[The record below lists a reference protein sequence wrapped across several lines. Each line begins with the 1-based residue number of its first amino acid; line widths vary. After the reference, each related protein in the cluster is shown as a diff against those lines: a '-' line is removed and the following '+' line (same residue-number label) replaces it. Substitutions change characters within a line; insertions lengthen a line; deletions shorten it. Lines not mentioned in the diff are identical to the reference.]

1 MNGSRRRSP
10 AGGIQH
16 SHVTPSRA
24 RPEHHDDPAGDRRSV
39 AVHWPL
45 ATGSVTAEE
54 WAKARSVENAM
65 VASSSTDG
73 DPDITRDPRRRSAG
87 VDIEKRYAYRQSV
100 VSTVDAHSRG
110 GTTMAHNPTPTPA
123 QQKPRRDWWTFD
135 RSDRWGLAI
144 LLTAVVV
151 ATTMAAIVVPIQR
164 WIAGD
169 GIPVPFRSE
178 VSVAALD
185 AVGTNYGP
193 ADYTVTLADPSTTQR
208 LLDLVPGT
216 LMVLLLAA
224 GCWLIIAVMRTIAA
238 GDPFSTVNVRRL
250 RALAAMLLLGPA
262 ITSFVTTSIQG
273 ALLGDIPLGGLAYA
287 LTIDIPWAGLI
298 AGLLLALLAEA
309 FKAGSR
315 LRDDVDGLI

>member
-1 MNGSRRRSP
+1 
-10 AGGIQH
+10 
-16 SHVTPSRA
+16 
-24 RPEHHDDPAGDRRSV
+24 
-39 AVHWPL
+39 
-45 ATGSVTAEE
+45 
-54 WAKARSVENAM
+54 
-65 VASSSTDG
+65 
-73 DPDITRDPRRRSAG
+73 
-87 VDIEKRYAYRQSV
+87 
-100 VSTVDAHSRG
+100 
-110 GTTMAHNPTPTPA
+110 MAHNPTPTPA

-178 VSVAALD
+178 V
-185 AVGTNYGP
+185 
-193 ADYTVTLADPSTTQR
+193 
-208 LLDLVPGT
+208 
-216 LMVLLLAA
+216 
-224 GCWLIIAVMRTIAA
+224 WLIIAVMRTIAA

-250 RALAAMLLLGPA
+250 RILAAMLLLGPA
-262 ITSFVTTSIQG
+262 ITFFVATSIQG

-287 LTIDIPWAGLI
+287 LTIDIPWAGFI